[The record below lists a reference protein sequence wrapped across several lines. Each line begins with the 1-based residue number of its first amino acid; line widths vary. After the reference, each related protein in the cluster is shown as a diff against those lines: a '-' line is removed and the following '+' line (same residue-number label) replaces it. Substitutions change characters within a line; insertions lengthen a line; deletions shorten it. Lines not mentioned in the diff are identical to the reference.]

1 LDFVAAAD
9 KPHIAAFFTVSEEM
23 DVEGPGSQQD

>member
-23 DVEGPGSQQD
+23 DDEGPVSE